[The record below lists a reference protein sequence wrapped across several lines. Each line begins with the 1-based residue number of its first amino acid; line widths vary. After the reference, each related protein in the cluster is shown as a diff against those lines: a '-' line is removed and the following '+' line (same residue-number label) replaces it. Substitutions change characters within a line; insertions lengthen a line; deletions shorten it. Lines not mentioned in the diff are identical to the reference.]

1 MTTANTAYDP
11 LHDIADIAEDIAL
24 VLPTIEGLQ
33 MENSNDFWTF
43 AFTDETL
50 IELLEKLAPGS
61 IDEAFLD
68 AFHEHIGTLEDV
80 KYAVVED
87 GAEIRMT
94 ELALLNLGVWINR
107 KTR

>member
-1 MTTANTAYDP
+1 MTAANTAYDP

-24 VLPTIEGLQ
+24 VLPTIDGLQ
-33 MENSNDFWTF
+33 MENNNEYWTF
-43 AFTDETL
+43 SFTDETL
-50 IELLEKLAPGS
+50 MELLEKLAPGS

-68 AFHEHIGTLEDV
+68 SFHEHIGTFEDI
-80 KYAVVED
+80 KYFVD
-87 GAEIRMT
+87 GETPKIQMP